1 MRFTGRSTFG
11 TLAFVA
17 SVALSSGPERLGFRS
32 AALLVPAD
40 VHAEHLQSGGT
51 DHVRREHREHLRS
64 GVAIAASS
72 TLNATGMSEDGEIWV
87 TAQNTDELKILL
99 GMGSIET
106 VVLPAGAAPHTI
118 SFSPDGSYAYVSNL
132 GNGDLIVVRADD
144 RQIVA
149 TLDLG
154 ATFTHATKAS
164 PDGAVLLSANP
175 VTGILT
181 KIAADEAAETWNPVA
196 SLNLAAATGRGPVCV
211 TFRPDGQRAYASLF
225 GAAGGIAIVDVPTMT
240 LVGTLATAGSV
251 SGCGLVAS
259 NDGHTI
265 FLNSAGG
272 TGHFYRLDTWSDT
285 LTEDPSYGPIGF
297 DLHGLAV
304 TANEKTAYITAR
316 GVADEI
322 KVLNLNGTDV
332 STIVIDPRPGIAD
345 RPDSL
350 ARKGSN
356 LYVTVRYSGQ
366 VARIKTQTG
375 SVEYIDVAPPATTGY
390 AVHGI
395 AIRP

>member
-1 MRFTGRSTFG
+1 LVIGSVVVSST
-11 TLAFVA
+11 A
-17 SVALSSGPERLGFRS
+17 SERVEAWGDT
-32 AALLVPAD
+32 AV
-40 VHAEHLQSGGT
+40 
-51 DHVRREHREHLRS
+51 
-64 GVAIAASS
+64 AASTNS
-72 TLNATGMSEDGEIWV
+72 SEARMAGDDGEIWV
-87 TAQNTDELKILL
+87 TAQNTNELKILL
-99 GMGSIET
+99 GMGGIET
-106 VVLPAGAAPHTI
+106 VVLPGGSAPHTI
-118 SFSPDGSYAYVSNL
+118 SFSPDGSYAYVSNI

-154 ATFTHATKAS
+154 TTFTHATKAS
-164 PDGAVLLSANP
+164 PDGTVLLSANP

-181 KIAADEAAETWNPVA
+181 KIAADEEAETWNPVA
-196 SLNLAAATGRGPVCV
+196 SLNLAVATGRGPVCV
-211 TFRPDGQRAYASLF
+211 TFRPDGDRAYASLF

-240 LVGTLATAGSV
+240 LVGTLPTAGSV
-251 SGCGLVAS
+251 SGCGLVNS

-285 LTEDPSYGPIGF
+285 LTEDTSYGPIGS
-297 DLHGLAV
+297 DLHGLVV

-332 STIVIDPRPGIAD
+332 STIVIDPRLGVAD

-375 SVEYIDVAPPATTGY
+375 SVEYIDVAPSATSGY

>member
-1 MRFTGRSTFG
+1 MHFTGRA
-11 TLAFVA
+11 AFT
-17 SVALSSGPERLGFRS
+17 ALVF
-32 AALLVPAD
+32 V
-40 VHAEHLQSGGT
+40 T
-51 DHVRREHREHLRS
+51 
-64 GVAIAASS
+64 VAIAASS
-72 TLNATGMSEDGEIWV
+72 RVNAQGTSEDGEIWV
-87 TAQNTDELKILL
+87 TAQNTSELKILS
-99 GMGSIET
+99 GMGGIET

-118 SFSPDGSYAYVSNL
+118 SFSPDGSYAYVSNI

-154 ATFTHATKAS
+154 TTFTHATKAS

-175 VTGILT
+175 ITGILT
-181 KIAADEAAETWNPVA
+181 KIAADEEAETWTPVGA
-196 SLNLAAATGRGPVCV
+196 LNLATATGSGPVCV
-211 TFRPDGQRAYASLF
+211 IFRSDGERAYASLF
-225 GAAGGIAIVDVPTMT
+225 GATGGIAIVDVPTMT
-240 LVGTLATAGSV
+240 LVGRLPTAGSV
-251 SGCGLVAS
+251 SGCGLVNS

-285 LTEDPSYGPIGF
+285 LTEDTSYGPIGL

-304 TANEKTAYITAR
+304 TANEKNAYITAR

-332 STIVIDPRPGIAD
+332 STILIDPRPGIAD

-350 ARKGSN
+350 ARKGSS

-366 VARIKTQTG
+366 VARIKTQTW

-395 AIRP
+395 AVRP

>member
-1 MRFTGRSTFG
+1 MCFTGRSIFG
-11 TLAFVA
+11 TLVFVGSA
-17 SVALSSGPERLGFRS
+17 MALNNGS
-32 AALLVPAD
+32 VPAGATALAAVAAANNSD
-40 VHAEHLQSGGT
+40 VAGT
-51 DHVRREHREHLRS
+51 SD
-64 GVAIAASS
+64 
-72 TLNATGMSEDGEIWV
+72 DGEVWV
-87 TAQNTDELKILL
+87 TAQNTNALKVLL
-99 GMGSIET
+99 GMGGIET
-106 VVLPAGAAPHTI
+106 VELPAGAAPHTI

-154 ATFTHATKAS
+154 ATFTHMTKAS

-175 VTGILT
+175 ITGILT
-181 KIAADEAAETWNPVA
+181 KIAANEEVETWTPVA

-211 TFRPDGQRAYASLF
+211 AFRSDGERAYASLF
-225 GAAGGIAIVDVPTMT
+225 GPAGGIAIVDVPTMT
-240 LVGTLATAGSV
+240 LLGTLSTAGSV
-251 SGCGLVAS
+251 SGCGLANS
-259 NDGHTI
+259 NDGRTI
-265 FLNSAGG
+265 FLHSAGG

-285 LTEDPSYGPIGF
+285 LTEDTSYGPIGA
-297 DLHGLAV
+297 DLHGLVV

-332 STIVIDPRPGIAD
+332 STILVDPRPGVAD
-345 RPDSL
+345 RPDTL
-350 ARKGSN
+350 ARKGST
-356 LYVTVRYSGQ
+356 LYATVRYSGQ
-366 VARIKTQTG
+366 VARIKMQTG

>member
-1 MRFTGRSTFG
+1 MN
-11 TLAFVA
+11 A
-17 SVALSSGPERLGFRS
+17 
-32 AALLVPAD
+32 
-40 VHAEHLQSGGT
+40 GGT
-51 DHVRREHREHLRS
+51 
-64 GVAIAASS
+64 
-72 TLNATGMSEDGEIWV
+72 SEDGEIWV
-87 TAQNTDELKILL
+87 TAQNTNELKILL

-149 TLDLG
+149 ALDLG

-175 VTGILT
+175 SQPESSPRSQRT
-181 KIAADEAAETWNPVA
+181 KQAETWTPVA
-196 SLNLAAATGRGPVCV
+196 SLSLAAATGRGPVCV
-211 TFRPDGQRAYASLF
+211 TFRPDGARAYASLF

-240 LVGTLATAGSV
+240 LVGTLPTAGSV
-251 SGCGLVAS
+251 SGCGLVSS

-322 KVLNLNGTDV
+322 KVLNLSGTDV
-332 STIVIDPRPGIAD
+332 NTILIDPRPGMAD

-356 LYVTVRYSGQ
+356 LYVTVRFSGQ

-395 AIRP
+395 AVRP